1 MLHRTC
7 LALAVALG
15 TAVAGAGSVPAAQAT
30 PQTSQTSQFSQTSR
44 TPQSSQPSAGAVLK
58 NTAGKNVGFLRV
70 DQQPR
75 DRSRLT
81 ITVSG
86 LPTGY
91 HGFHVHAKGVCDPG
105 AIDPVTRSPFA
116 SAGAHFT
123 LLPVTHT
130 GHSGDLPNL
139 LVAKDGTGEATVVTD
154 RFRVGQLFDSDG
166 SSVVVHALPDNHSN
180 IPDRYSHPGDPT
192 GGTGPD
198 AETLKAGDSGGRIAC
213 GVITR
218 N

>member
-15 TAVAGAGSVPAAQAT
+15 TVAAGAGTVPAAQAT
-30 PQTSQTSQFSQTSR
+30 SRFPGPASPAPQA
-44 TPQSSQPSAGAVLK
+44 SAEAVIK
-58 NTAGKNVGFLRV
+58 DAAGKNVGSLRI
-70 DQQPR
+70 DQQPGGK
-75 DRSRLT
+75 SRLAV
-81 ITVSG
+81 TVRG
-86 LPTGY
+86 LRPGY
-91 HGFHVHAKGVCDPG
+91 HGFHVHMKGVCDPR

-123 LLPVTHT
+123 IPPVKHS

-139 LVAKDGTGEATVVTD
+139 LVAADGTGETTVVTD
-154 RFRVGQLFDSDG
+154 RFQVGQLFDADG
-166 SSVVVHALPDNHSN
+166 SSIVVHALPDNHSN
-180 IPDRYSHPGDPT
+180 IPDRYRHPG
-192 GGTGPD
+192 GAGPD

-218 N
+218 NP